1 MSSEEEIKKW
11 ACDQVSSIIGINPE
25 ECRPLIDNIWV
36 YQTEEEI
43 RTEFQNIIGNSI
55 STNMFINEFVSKR
68 NLKSNSNSNLNSLNL
83 GFDGRDSPYEY
94 HKNEEAEEYYSG
106 SKKKKDKKNNQNKS
120 TKDKGK
126 GKSKEDT
133 TEKENNDEDSSDNE
147 KEVKLSKRQQKKLNS
162 KKKKGGIS
170 LEEWDKE
177 DRTFVT
183 KGKNGRPL
191 CPCQAAKHGLVAN
204 CLNCGKI
211 VCKLEGPGPCP
222 FCGEEVIDNEQQV
235 RVYQQKQREKLKE
248 EKTILIKTSNN
259 KDGSGSSSSNAA
271 HGTSSSSSSTP
282 VRPSQEQIDQQRS
295 EKLAIKLEVQME
307 MEKREKAYEKAVM
320 MRERLLDFDKH
331 STERTKIYDTAT
343 DFDPNMTAANNKWL
357 SPEERLK
364 AIKKE
369 QALREYEKNKK
380 KNVKIVIDLKTKQ
393 IIELP
398 SDPFEYKEE
407 ESTPSS
413 KTKEQEEED
422 TGTGYYIN
430 PFIKEIPKYVKVNI
444 YDKEKKEKEKPK
456 SISEKKNEQKEKER
470 AAREKARKEAAK
482 QKEKEKEKEENKNGS
497 TSPSTTKKVKK
508 QVERKSG
515 KNRIRRIQYDPE
527 EDDMYGV
534 DFAFSDDEDEKEQA
548 GGVCSTD
555 EILKPGIVVDF

>member
-106 SKKKKDKKNNQNKS
+106 RYY
-120 TKDKGK
+120 G
-126 GKSKEDT
+126 ER
-133 TEKENNDEDSSDNE
+133 NNDEDSSDNE

-497 TSPSTTKKVKK
+497 TSPSTTKKVKNN
-508 QVERKSG
+508 G

>member
-11 ACDQVSSIIGINPE
+11 ACDQVSSIIGISSE
-25 ECRPLIDNIWV
+25 ECRPLIDNIWIL
-36 YQTEEEI
+36 QTENEI

-68 NLKSNSNSNLNSLNL
+68 NLKSNSNSNLNSLNSQ
-83 GFDGRDSPYEY
+83 FDERNSPFEY

-106 SKKKKDKKNNQNKS
+106 SKKKKKDKKTSQNTDKPK
-120 TKDKGK
+120 KDKGK
-126 GKSKEDT
+126 NKAKEDT
-133 TEKENNDEDSSDNE
+133 NADEKDEDDDSSSE
-147 KEVKLSKRQQKKLNS
+147 KEVKLSKRQQKKLNA

-170 LEEWDKE
+170 LDEWDKE

-248 EKTILIKTSNN
+248 EKTILIKTTNN
-259 KDGSGSSSSNAA
+259 KETSGSSSSNA
-271 HGTSSSSSSTP
+271 HVGSSSSSSP
-282 VRPSQEQIDQQRS
+282 IRPSQEQIDQQRS

-307 MEKREKAYEKAVM
+307 MEKREKSFEKALSM
-320 MRERLLDFDKH
+320 KERLLDFDKH
-331 STERTKIYDTAT
+331 STERTKIYDAAT

-357 SPEERLK
+357 SPEERLR

-369 QALREYEKNKK
+369 QALREYEKNKR
-380 KNVKIVIDLKTKQ
+380 KNVKIAIDIKTKQ
-393 IIELP
+393 VIELP
-398 SDPFEYKEE
+398 DDPFEYKDEE
-407 ESTPSS
+407 PTPSS
-413 KTKEQEEED
+413 KSKEQEEEV

-456 SISEKKNEQKEKER
+456 SILEKKNEQKEKER

-482 QKEKEKEKEENKNGS
+482 QKEKEENKNAKEQ
-497 TSPSTTKKVKK
+497 TSPITSKKAKK

-527 EDDMYGV
+527 DDDMYDI
-534 DFAFSDDEDEKEQA
+534 DFAFSDDENEKEQA
-548 GGVCSTD
+548 DGVCSTD
-555 EILKPGIVVDF
+555 NITKPEIVVDF

>member
-1 MSSEEEIKKW
+1 M
-11 ACDQVSSIIGINPE
+11 
-25 ECRPLIDNIWV
+25 
-36 YQTEEEI
+36 
-43 RTEFQNIIGNSI
+43 
-55 STNMFINEFVSKR
+55 
-68 NLKSNSNSNLNSLNL
+68 
-83 GFDGRDSPYEY
+83 
-94 HKNEEAEEYYSG
+94 
-106 SKKKKDKKNNQNKS
+106 
-120 TKDKGK
+120 
-126 GKSKEDT
+126 
-133 TEKENNDEDSSDNE
+133 
-147 KEVKLSKRQQKKLNS
+147 
-162 KKKKGGIS
+162 
-170 LEEWDKE
+170 
-177 DRTFVT
+177 
-183 KGKNGRPL
+183 
-191 CPCQAAKHGLVAN
+191 
-204 CLNCGKI
+204 
-211 VCKLEGPGPCP
+211 EGPGPCP